1 MDQICFAACTLSCGK
16 FDIIN
21 CIYYFESDIAFWNL
35 PGPDNYALQYADGVQ
50 TYITESNRLDIK
62 NGCILRLTKAPGRCA
77 EDLYKGIQSS
87 DSGVRCD
94 SLKELASVST
104 DVTFAQE
111 FISRDGHLL
120 LVKIVEDSNESNAI
134 MTHTLTGFMELMDH
148 GIVSWENLSCVFIK
162 KVRSV
167 SVVLSESFSL
177 TVVTLS
183 LTLLPSVLHSFQI
196 ASFVNAKSTDVSMQ
210 QVSLDI
216 LESMVLSSHSLFL
229 QVKQEVT
236 MERLIAH
243 LQVTNPQIQTKAMAL
258 LMALLQTAGD
268 SDRQDMFAFLNKK
281 NLRQYIY
288 KNIIHSSGSVQDK
301 MAHYLYVLQS
311 VTLNQTGASH
321 EDASGQ
327 LQPDVLHGL
336 RQAAFETESENSL
349 SHERR
354 RSLCA
359 KEFKKLG
366 FSNNSNPGQ
375 DLVRTPPGLLALDTM
390 FYFASRYPDA
400 YSRFVLENSS
410 REDKHECP
418 FARSSIQLTLVL
430 CEILRI
436 GEPPSETRSDYHPI
450 FFSQDRLMEELFCV
464 CIQLLNKTWKEMR
477 ATQEDFDKV
486 MQVVREQITRTLSS
500 KPTSLELFKN
510 KVNALNYSEIL
521 KLRQTERLHQEET
534 LAPPYCEEL
543 KERLK
548 PELLELI
555 RQQRLNRLCQGT
567 MFRKISNRRRQ
578 DKLWYCRLSPNH
590 KMLHYGD
597 VEEDTD
603 NPPIETLQEKI
614 PVADIKGLLTG
625 KDCPH
630 MKENKGKQNK
640 FCLWTDGL
648 SVLLGREMSS
658 ESMRSELEILLSMEI
673 KLRLLDLENVPI
685 PDYGHSSAA
694 GGTETCRSKA
704 GEVEVL
710 QPVEVRCSLS
720 HSAVADA
727 RAVAQGQAG
736 EAAAVPGHRGQAGV
750 RDLRQHGE
758 RKAAQVWVT
767 QHLRR
772 GETVLSPAF
781 LHQTKTFGSPPPP
794 TWVMLLSVSLGQA
807 ERSSSCSL
815 FRANRDAPA
824 CCLNCCRSF
833 CVTSLGF
840 SSKGKRGGLKKP
852 MLPKVR
858 QTPICD
864 FFTQAQPQ
872 NHQPL
877 QLTEGIPQKLCEREN
892 CKILKTETTLF
903 VQLLR
908 LSVSSCARAVVHPVR
923 PFTISVPLTCR
934 HSDRS
939 RLLREDTDITG
950 QRELCQCLQA
960 LSYGLH
966 RPAGQLR
973 AGTDVQPLEARLRK
987 APDMKRLSRPL
998 RSSLR
1003 REVRRGRRLSR
1014 EASVILLPGRAKLSS
1029 LEPKHKPT

>member
-1 MDQICFAACTLSCGK
+1 MPQQKDIVKIAIQMPGAYPQLIQLDQKKPLSAVIKEVCDG
-16 FDIIN
+16 
-21 CIYYFESDIAFWNL
+21 WNL
-35 PGPDNYALQYADGVQ
+35 PGSDNYALQYADGVQ
-50 TYITESNRLDIK
+50 MYITESVSR
-62 NGCILRLTKAPGRCA
+62 
-77 EDLYKGIQSS
+77 QH
-87 DSGVRCD
+87 
-94 SLKELASVST
+94 VST

-120 LVKIVEDSNESNAI
+120 LVKIVEDSNDNVI

-148 GIVSWENLSCVFIK
+148 GIVSWENLSSVFIK
-162 KVRSV
+162 K
-167 SVVLSESFSL
+167 
-177 TVVTLS
+177 
-183 LTLLPSVLHSFQI
+183 I
-196 ASFVNAKSTDVSMQ
+196 AGFVNAKSTDASIQ
-210 QVSLDI
+210 QVCLDI

-229 QVKQEVT
+229 HVKQEIT

-243 LQVTNPQIQTKAMAL
+243 LQVTNQQIQTKAMAL

-268 SDRQDMFAFLNKK
+268 SDRKDMFDFLTKK
-281 NLRQYIY
+281 SVRQYIY
-288 KNIIHSSGSVQDK
+288 KNIIHSSGSVQDE

-311 VTLNQTGASH
+311 VTLN
-321 EDASGQ
+321 
-327 LQPDVLHGL
+327 LQEPRMRTPLDCCSQEQRDILHGL

-359 KEFKKLG
+359 KEFRKLG

-375 DLVRTPPGLLALDTM
+375 DLSRTPPGLLALDTM
-390 FYFASRYPDA
+390 YYFAARYPDA

-418 FARSSIQLTLVL
+418 FARSSIQLTLIL

-436 GEPPSETRSDYHPI
+436 GEPPSETGSDYHPI

-534 LAPPYCEEL
+534 LAPPVLEL

-567 MFRKISNRRRQ
+567 MFRKISSRRRQ

-597 VEEDTD
+597 VEEDTE

-640 FCLWTDGL
+640 VLDLAFSITYDVEEYSLNFIAPSRTDFCLWTDGL

-685 PDYGHSSAA
+685 PDNAPVVPKPPSNFNFCYDFSQ
-694 GGTETCRSKA
+694 TE
-704 GEVEVL
+704 
-710 QPVEVRCSLS
+710 Q
-720 HSAVADA
+720 
-727 RAVAQGQAG
+727 
-736 EAAAVPGHRGQAGV
+736 
-750 RDLRQHGE
+750 
-758 RKAAQVWVT
+758 
-767 QHLRR
+767 
-772 GETVLSPAF
+772 
-781 LHQTKTFGSPPPP
+781 
-794 TWVMLLSVSLGQA
+794 
-807 ERSSSCSL
+807 
-815 FRANRDAPA
+815 
-824 CCLNCCRSF
+824 
-833 CVTSLGF
+833 
-840 SSKGKRGGLKKP
+840 
-852 MLPKVR
+852 
-858 QTPICD
+858 
-864 FFTQAQPQ
+864 
-872 NHQPL
+872 
-877 QLTEGIPQKLCEREN
+877 
-892 CKILKTETTLF
+892 
-903 VQLLR
+903 
-908 LSVSSCARAVVHPVR
+908 
-923 PFTISVPLTCR
+923 
-934 HSDRS
+934 
-939 RLLREDTDITG
+939 
-950 QRELCQCLQA
+950 
-960 LSYGLH
+960 
-966 RPAGQLR
+966 
-973 AGTDVQPLEARLRK
+973 
-987 APDMKRLSRPL
+987 
-998 RSSLR
+998 
-1003 REVRRGRRLSR
+1003 
-1014 EASVILLPGRAKLSS
+1014 
-1029 LEPKHKPT
+1029 

>member
-1 MDQICFAACTLSCGK
+1 MPQQKDIVKIAIQMPGAYPQLIQLDQKKPLSAVIKEVCDG
-16 FDIIN
+16 
-21 CIYYFESDIAFWNL
+21 WNL
-35 PGPDNYALQYADGVQ
+35 PGPENYALQYADGVQ
-50 TYITESNRLDIK
+50 MYITESVSHIY
-62 NGCILRLTKAPGRCA
+62 GRCA

-87 DSGVRCD
+87 DAGVRCD

-120 LVKIVEDSNESNAI
+120 LVKIVEDCNESNVI

-148 GIVSWENLSCVFIK
+148 GIVSWENLSSVFIK
-162 KVRSV
+162 K
-167 SVVLSESFSL
+167 
-177 TVVTLS
+177 
-183 LTLLPSVLHSFQI
+183 I
-196 ASFVNAKSTDVSMQ
+196 ASFVNAKPTDASIQ

-216 LESMVLSSHSLFL
+216 LESMVLSSSNLFL
-229 QVKQEVT
+229 QVKLEVT

-243 LQVTNPQIQTKAMAL
+243 LQVTNQQIQTKAMAL
-258 LMALLQTAGD
+258 LMALLQTAAD

-288 KNIIHSSGSVQDK
+288 KNIIHSSGSVQDE

-311 VTLNQTGASH
+311 VTLNHLEPRMRTPLDCYSQ
-321 EDASGQ
+321 EQRDI
-327 LQPDVLHGL
+327 LHGL
-336 RQAAFETESENSL
+336 RQAAFETESDNSL

-390 FYFASRYPDA
+390 YYFAARYPDA

-418 FARSSIQLTLVL
+418 FARSSIQLTLIL

-534 LAPPYCEEL
+534 LAPPVLEL

-567 MFRKISNRRRQ
+567 MFKKISSRRRQ

-597 VEEDTD
+597 VEEDLD

-614 PVADIKGLLTG
+614 PVADIKGLLMG

-640 FCLWTDGL
+640 EALDLAFSITYDVEEYSLNFIAPSRTDFCLWTDGL

-685 PDYGHSSAA
+685 PDSAPVVPKPPSNYNFCYDFSQ
-694 GGTETCRSKA
+694 TE
-704 GEVEVL
+704 
-710 QPVEVRCSLS
+710 Q
-720 HSAVADA
+720 
-727 RAVAQGQAG
+727 
-736 EAAAVPGHRGQAGV
+736 
-750 RDLRQHGE
+750 
-758 RKAAQVWVT
+758 
-767 QHLRR
+767 
-772 GETVLSPAF
+772 
-781 LHQTKTFGSPPPP
+781 
-794 TWVMLLSVSLGQA
+794 
-807 ERSSSCSL
+807 
-815 FRANRDAPA
+815 
-824 CCLNCCRSF
+824 
-833 CVTSLGF
+833 
-840 SSKGKRGGLKKP
+840 
-852 MLPKVR
+852 
-858 QTPICD
+858 
-864 FFTQAQPQ
+864 
-872 NHQPL
+872 
-877 QLTEGIPQKLCEREN
+877 
-892 CKILKTETTLF
+892 
-903 VQLLR
+903 
-908 LSVSSCARAVVHPVR
+908 
-923 PFTISVPLTCR
+923 
-934 HSDRS
+934 
-939 RLLREDTDITG
+939 
-950 QRELCQCLQA
+950 
-960 LSYGLH
+960 
-966 RPAGQLR
+966 
-973 AGTDVQPLEARLRK
+973 
-987 APDMKRLSRPL
+987 
-998 RSSLR
+998 
-1003 REVRRGRRLSR
+1003 
-1014 EASVILLPGRAKLSS
+1014 
-1029 LEPKHKPT
+1029 